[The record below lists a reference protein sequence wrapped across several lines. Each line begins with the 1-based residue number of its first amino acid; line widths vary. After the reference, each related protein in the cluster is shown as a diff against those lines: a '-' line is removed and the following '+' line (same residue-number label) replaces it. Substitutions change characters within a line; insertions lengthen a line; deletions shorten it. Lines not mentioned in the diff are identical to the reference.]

1 MAEPRAMSEFA
12 TPGVGVRTLLGRL
25 GIEDDFAGCYVLVD
39 NGKPIYVG
47 ISKKVV
53 DRLRQHVLG
62 TTHHA
67 ASLAYRI
74 AKKNAPHA
82 LTRKGAMA
90 EKAFQSEFLNA
101 RNYIRGLDV
110 AFVAVDNAL
119 VLYLFEAFAAME
131 LDTCDWNTFETH

>member
-82 LTRKGAMA
+82 LTRKGDTLGNLRRFRAFLRESRPDLLVTNNWRSIEFAMA
-90 EKAFQSEFLNA
+90 APANTW
-101 RNYIRGLDV
+101 GG
-110 AFVAVDNAL
+110 
-119 VLYLFEAFAAME
+119 AA
-131 LDTCDWNTFETH
+131 